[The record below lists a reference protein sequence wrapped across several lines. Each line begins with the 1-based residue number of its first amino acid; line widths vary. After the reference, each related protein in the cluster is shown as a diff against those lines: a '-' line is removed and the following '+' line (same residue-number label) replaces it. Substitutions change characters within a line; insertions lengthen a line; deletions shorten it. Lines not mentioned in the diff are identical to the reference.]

1 MDRQC
6 EYQALLSAFIDSE
19 LSLEK
24 AAKVQSHLETCK
36 YCRSQWQ
43 ALVNTDKFLQDMEEI
58 EPTYDFETTF
68 WEKVNDIEDKKVQWS
83 FLNLLFSG
91 WRPYAATA
99 AVLVFVI
106 VFILNYRSPVYSPE
120 DMIIADHLELF
131 QDLEV
136 IDRLDLLENIDI
148 IMMLEEK
155 S

>member
-19 LSLEK
+19 LSLEE

-43 ALVNTDKFLQDMEEI
+43 ALENTDKFLQKLEEI
-58 EPTYDFETTF
+58 EPTRDFETTF
-68 WEKVNDIEDKKVQWS
+68 WEKVDDIEDKKRKWS
-83 FLNLLFSG
+83 FLNILFSG

-106 VFILNYRSPVYSPE
+106 ALMLSFRSSGYTPE